1 MAIAALSDEELSWV
15 TGLSA
20 GDLASLRANHD
31 AGSRW
36 ERLAIRL
43 AGNLSPATSEIL
55 RYRLTTYARY
65 ALLIAAEPDW
75 SFGVRMLRQTVLT
88 AQRLSRQDDIDACHG
103 PAPSTGNRG
112 WDAVIAGVAMMTGL
126 DRVSDVAILAWCDD
140 PTRYCTEL
148 FDPLDVGKYRWLDYL
163 RTPIQLRVR
172 NVILA
177 AGNLQGV

>member
-1 MAIAALSDEELSWV
+1 M

-20 GDLASLRANHD
+20 GDLESWRSNHD
-31 AGSRW
+31 APSFANQAVT
-36 ERLAIRL
+36 LANNL
-43 AGNLSPATSEIL
+43 APTSSAIL

-65 ALLIAAEPDW
+65 AQVIAQETDW
-75 SFGVRMLRQTVLT
+75 NFGVRVLRQTVLT
-88 AQRLSRQDDIDACHG
+88 AQRLTRQNDVDAFHG
-103 PAPSTGNRG
+103 PAPSTGHRG
-112 WDAVIAGVAMMTGL
+112 WDAVIAGAAMTTGF
-126 DRVSDVAILAWCDD
+126 DRVSSPEILAWCDD
-140 PTRYCTEL
+140 PSRYCTEL